1 MSVELWEQGV
11 IIEFNKGIP
20 CHRAMVRSVG
30 KAEVVLVDIENG
42 AVSRLSRE
50 ELGTVYAQEVSNFL
64 RNREIL
70 GILSLL
76 IFQKLNSV
84 KPIENINI
92 SKGLKKMVLVKSLR
106 KVPEI
111 R

>member
-1 MSVELWEQGV
+1 MSAELWEQGV

-50 ELGTVYAQEVSNFL
+50 ELGTVYASGDIKFLAESRDFGDIKFIDLSEAEQRETNRKYGGVSKSMLKQSRLNFD
-64 RNREIL
+64 
-70 GILSLL
+70 
-76 IFQKLNSV
+76 K
-84 KPIENINI
+84 IE
-92 SKGLKKMVLVKSLR
+92 KC
-106 KVPEI
+106 E
-111 R
+111 